1 MKFVYRYKPFEIPHL
16 YTVLWNVSIWE
27 RYLKILS
34 RKGLFGHKVETH
46 ILHFNRTELLSHF
59 KYSLTL
65 RSYYF
70 IIFNLCSDFSQKM
83 QGVTNFLLKIHNYN
97 ISNCFFRVCPTKTY
111 PSGNKTKKRER
122 NPSKLRPVAIWGNQG
137 FDEDDRQGNQ
147 VVFLDYP
154 EPIVPAGANFDRF
167 LGILRNLSVS
177 RNLEHENA
185 SRVTE
190 VKFLAHQLPSFSCY
204 PVVVVLRHVESVR
217 TCDVRES
224 NFSNLQIWNKIL
236 NIIYDF
242 LGSSVTRIYSL
253 FIHLYGSIK

>member
-154 EPIVPAGANFDRF
+154 EPIVPAGANFDRSIPGNPAEFVGFSKPGARERLQSHRSQVSCSSASFF
-167 LGILRNLSVS
+167 LMLSSSGGIKARRICSNM
-177 RNLEHENA
+177 RCK
-185 SRVTE
+185 RI
-190 VKFLAHQLPSFSCY
+190 KFFKS
-204 PVVVVLRHVESVR
+204 
-217 TCDVRES
+217 
-224 NFSNLQIWNKIL
+224 SNLK
-236 NIIYDF
+236 
-242 LGSSVTRIYSL
+242 
-253 FIHLYGSIK
+253 